1 MLAEALSQA
10 YPGIIIGF
18 DATAEC
24 VIVQH
29 AGESQRIAAWRRPE
43 PKPNEADVL
52 AAFDARAY
60 AVEQITERIKAERD
74 RRRPLGVTVGAVKF
88 HSDDTSRIQQL
99 GLLMMGAN
107 MPAGLKWKVV
117 GGAMVDMTPTL
128 AQQVFAATAARDQ
141 ALFAAAEAHI
151 AAATASDDPAAYD
164 YSAGWPE

>member
-1 MLAEALSQA
+1 MLTYFAIDGASGVSDNGDGTYRVDLADGSSRLATDAEIRAA
-10 YPGIIIGF
+10 
-18 DATAEC
+18 ATL
-24 VIVQH
+24 
-29 AGESQRIAAWRRPE
+29 
-43 PKPNEADVL
+43 DVS
-52 AAFDARAY
+52 
-60 AVEQITERIKAERD
+60 ERIKAERD

-99 GLLMMGAN
+99 GLLMMGAS
-107 MPAGLKWKVV
+107 MPTGLKWKVI